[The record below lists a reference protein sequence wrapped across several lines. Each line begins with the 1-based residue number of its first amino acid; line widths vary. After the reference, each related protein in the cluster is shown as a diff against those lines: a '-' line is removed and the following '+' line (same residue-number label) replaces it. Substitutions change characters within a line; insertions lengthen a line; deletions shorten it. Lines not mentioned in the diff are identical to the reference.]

1 MTPRTH
7 RGPGEYDDVKL
18 QFERIGS
25 IQDDDPKTAVI
36 REEIITRC
44 LPIAENIARR
54 FDGRGEAHDDLVQV
68 ARIGLVNAVNRFD
81 VGRGSDFLS
90 FAVPTIMGEVRRH
103 FRDTAWA
110 LRVPRR
116 VKELHLSIGKAIDQL
131 SQRLGRA
138 PTPAEIAAELGLDRD
153 EVADGLMARN
163 AYQTVSVDAATHDNP
178 GEQTLADTIGD
189 YDHEME
195 NVDNHEVLRPLIEA
209 LPPRERRV
217 LMLRF
222 FGNMTQTQIAEEV
235 GISQMH
241 VSRLLARTLAELRD
255 QLGE

>member
-1 MTPRTH
+1 MTQRSH
-7 RGPGEYDDVKL
+7 RGPGEYDDVKG
-18 QFERIGS
+18 QFELLATP
-25 IQDDDPKTAVI
+25 DDDAQIERV
-36 REEIITRC
+36 REQIVRRC
-44 LPIAENIARR
+44 LPVAENIARR
-54 FDGRGEAHDDLVQV
+54 FDGRGEVHDDLVQV

-81 VGRGSDFLS
+81 VTRGSDFLS

-103 FRDTAWA
+103 FRDSAWA

-116 VKELHLSIGKAIDQL
+116 IKELHLSIGKATDSL

-138 PTPAEIAAELGLDRD
+138 PTPAEIAAELGLDIED
-153 EVADGLMARN
+153 VADGLTARN

-189 YDHEME
+189 YDKGME
-195 NVDNHEVLRPLIEA
+195 TVENHETLRPLIDA
-209 LPPRERRV
+209 LPARERRV

-222 FGNMTQTQIAEEV
+222 FGNMTQTQIADEV

-241 VSRLLARTLAELRD
+241 VSRLLARTLATLREQMD
-255 QLGE
+255 T

>member
-1 MTPRTH
+1 MNPRPHT
-7 RGPGEYDDVKL
+7 GPGEYDDVKQ
-18 QFERIGS
+18 QFERIAS
-25 IQDDDPKTAVI
+25 LPDDDPQIGRV

-44 LPIAENIARR
+44 LPVAENIARR

-81 VGRGSDFLS
+81 VSRGSDFLS

-116 VKELHLSIGKAIDQL
+116 VKELHLSIGKAVDHL
-131 SQRLGRA
+131 SQELGRA

-163 AYQTVSVDAATHDNP
+163 AYQTVSVDAASRDNP

-189 YDHEME
+189 YDHEMD

-209 LPPRERRV
+209 LPARERKV

-222 FGNMTQTQIAEEV
+222 FGNRTQTQIAEEV

-255 QLGE
+255 KLGE